1 MKEHFEFR
9 PHSDLIIRISIFFNT
24 NYQYL
29 DIVTC
34 NDVPTSIPTGKNAS
48 KLGRDGWADGTDRD
62 FSSGTGFEREL
73 SHLMRSI
80 YDNNI
85 KNVVFET
92 TDAHFPIMLKYN
104 ANVNRDGDPV
114 NIYEIVW

>member
-1 MKEHFEFR
+1 
-9 PHSDLIIRISIFFNT
+9 
-24 NYQYL
+24 
-29 DIVTC
+29 
-34 NDVPTSIPTGKNAS
+34 
-48 KLGRDGWADGTDRD
+48 
-62 FSSGTGFEREL
+62 
-73 SHLMRSI
+73 MRSI

-104 ANVNRDGDPV
+104 ADVNRDGDPV